1 MKTLRDV
8 DVRGKKVLVRVDFN
22 VPLENGRVVNDFRI
36 RAVLPT
42 IEYLRE
48 QKAKVILL
56 THLGRPNGKIVEEL
70 KVDPIAE
77 KLSEFFPVEKLDD
90 CVNVEIKENDSVV
103 LLENV
108 QFYAGEKEKS
118 PEFIKALVSLA
129 DVFVLEAFGQAHR
142 DYASISGLPFCAGLL
157 MEKEIKNLSEV
168 LNNPKHPLVVVVGGK
183 KISTKIKMIKSFLEK
198 ADDLI
203 LGGVLANTVI
213 AAKGLSI
220 GKSVSEKSMEEEVKK
235 LKLTNTKLHIPFDVI
250 VSTDISGQAPV
261 RIAPV
266 GRTEK
271 DEMILDIGP
280 DTISLYK
287 DVIKSASMIIWN
299 GPMGVIESEKFVKGS
314 EQIALAIAES
324 EGFSVVGGGESIILL
339 NKLGIKDKI
348 NHISTGGGAM
358 LNFLAGEKL
367 PGVEALK

>member
-1 MKTLRDV
+1 MRTLRDI
-8 DVRGKKVLVRVDFN
+8 DVKGKKVLVRVDFN
-22 VPLENGRVVNDFRI
+22 VPLENGRVVDDFRI

-42 IEYLRE
+42 IEYLRK

-56 THLGRPNGKIVEEL
+56 THLGRPNGKKVEEL
-70 KVDPIAE
+70 RVNPIAE
-77 KLSEFFPVEKLDD
+77 KLSEFFSVEKLDD

-108 QFYAGEKEKS
+108 QFHAGEKEKS
-118 PEFIKALVSLA
+118 PEFIKALTGLA

-142 DYASISGLPFCAGLL
+142 DYASITLPGACAGLL

-168 LNNPKHPLVVVVGGK
+168 LNNPKHPLVVVVGGA

-203 LGGVLANTVI
+203 LGGALANTVI

-235 LKLTNTKLHIPFDVI
+235 LELTNTKLHIPFDVVVATD
-250 VSTDISGQAPV
+250 VSAPA

-266 GRTEK
+266 GRTEA

-314 EQIALAIAES
+314 DQIALAIAES

-339 NKLGIKDKI
+339 EKLGIKDKI